1 MQERCCRTPLLKP
14 AEAGDTVGQRA
25 LTHEIRDVN
34 PRPSAL
40 VVVVQ
45 DCCGSG
51 GPTIIHGVPNRS
63 THMLHIPVGG
73 RRFRPSLEDFIE
85 SPAVH
90 DLIVVH
96 DGYRAVIARHRV
108 DWLRLQLQ
116 AAVRN
121 DPDAAIEQLHRMGY
135 DVNQRLRATTT

>member
-1 MQERCCRTPLLKP
+1 VQIHGSSPELAAVRAIRQRPLLP
-14 AEAGDTVGQRA
+14 LDE
-25 LTHEIRDVN
+25 
-34 PRPSAL
+34 
-40 VVVVQ
+40 
-45 DCCGSG
+45 
-51 GPTIIHGVPNRS
+51 
-63 THMLHIPVGG
+63 LHIPVGG

-85 SPAVH
+85 FLAVH
-90 DLIVVH
+90 DLIDVH

-135 DVNQRLRATTT
+135 DVNRRAEPS